1 MMENQ
6 ESTADTDIDFD
17 ELKLEKTR
25 RLSITCS
32 KYYYIILY
40 ADIPSRGELYKARE
54 CLIDLQEPLIN
65 CSCRFLP
72 GTRRQTT
79 SKN

>member
-17 ELKLEKTR
+17 ELKLEKTQ
-25 RLSITCS
+25 RLSIICS

-40 ADIPSRGELYKARE
+40 SDIPSRGELYKAR
-54 CLIDLQEPLIN
+54 
-65 CSCRFLP
+65 
-72 GTRRQTT
+72 
-79 SKN
+79 